1 MAGGWLTRRV
11 PWVAT
16 LATALVVDGRALI
29 QLGERESATASL
41 RDAARL
47 AREHGLPHVL
57 REAGTSGPV
66 SA

>member
-1 MAGGWLTRRV
+1 
-11 PWVAT
+11 VAT